1 MQSLVEY
8 LNESLIMELN
18 SETYLNAAKK
28 AKLKGDPRVE
38 KFMKAFHDAVEKE
51 LNDTLEGDPK
61 INEYY
66 RKDKKIFN
74 DLKKLASKSGDYCE
88 TSSSRGEIY
97 INYQI
102 PYKLNIKSK
111 TSDARVSATLDCD
124 TNNGIDTIFFRKS
137 IVPEKSFKN
146 IMDAM
151 SDYGMKESDFDNDN
165 PFIYIKV
172 FTNGATI
179 RFFYFV
185 DTDHIVGEVMR
196 SAEGTFKGNDILDNL
211 QDIDKNAINT
221 LLSTINTKHK
231 DI

>member
-8 LNESLIMELN
+8 LNESLIMELS

-38 KFMKAFHDAVEKE
+38 KFMKAFHDAAEKE
-51 LNDTLEGDPK
+51 LNDVQEGDPK
-61 INEYY
+61 LNEYY
-66 RKDKKIFN
+66 KKDKKIFN
-74 DLKKLASKSGDYCE
+74 DLKKLASKSGDTCVA
-88 TSSSRGEIY
+88 TSRGEID

-102 PYKLNIKSK
+102 PVKINTNSK
-111 TSDARVSATLDCD
+111 KTFNARISATLDCD
-124 TNNGIDTIFFRKS
+124 TKNEIGTMFFRKYM
-137 IVPEKSFKN
+137 VPEKTFNN
-146 IMDAM
+146 IMSEM

-165 PFIYIKV
+165 PFIYIRV

-196 SAEGTFKGNDILDNL
+196 SVEGTFKGNDIFDNL
-211 QDIDKNAINT
+211 KDIDTNAINT
-221 LLSTINTKHK
+221 LLSTINPKHK